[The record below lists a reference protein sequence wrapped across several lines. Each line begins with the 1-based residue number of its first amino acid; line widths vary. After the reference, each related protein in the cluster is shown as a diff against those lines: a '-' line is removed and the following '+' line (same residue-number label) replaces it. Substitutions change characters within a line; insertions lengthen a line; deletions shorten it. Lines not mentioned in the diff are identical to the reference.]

1 MAAST
6 KPTDGTIS
14 FIKVARA
21 LTYLVYFFAV
31 TAIVFLSLGFV
42 LLLFGANTSV
52 PFVRFVYHIA
62 AEFLAPF
69 RGIFPPHQISDT
81 SYFSS
86 AGLFAIVMYSF
97 FAAAV
102 HSLINYITLKEVTHE
117 KELIEAQRELERLQK
132 RG

>member
-1 MAAST
+1 MAT
-6 KPTDGTIS
+6 KPTDSTIS

-21 LTYLVYFFAV
+21 LTYLVYGFAIL
-31 TAIVFLSLGFV
+31 AIVSLSLGFI

-52 PFVRFVYHIA
+52 PFVQFVYHIA

-69 RGIFPPHQISDT
+69 RGIFPPHKISDT

-86 AGLFAIVMYSF
+86 AGLFAIVMYSL

-102 HSLINYITLKEVTHE
+102 HSLINYITLKEITHE
-117 KELIEAQRELERLQK
+117 KELIEAQRQLERLQK